1 MSLSPRLWALLGVLL
16 MAGGCASTSD
26 PAGRRNLD
34 LTTPGTLYSDSTVYR
49 GEMQVMVHP
58 NVNLEQP
65 PTALFVPLGLT
76 QDMHDALPV
85 SQGVSR
91 QVWQQFLSE
100 GTFPTLEL
108 ANMPPPY
115 RADLALPLAQAKGA
129 DMMVGGYIT
138 YYLDGG
144 QTGTSKISLHLE
156 VYDVK
161 SGDML
166 WSIAHAGTLPYK
178 PVRDFLL
185 VEVKN
190 RMPADPMSTLIA
202 AVAGDMATLLHMW
215 TSPKSF
221 QGTRLSAGSSSGDP
235 SGDFSGN
242 SSSGDSLW
250 KKFVDLVSGQSGS
263 AFGRF

>member
-1 MSLSPRLWALLGVLL
+1 MSFSLRLWALVGVMLIT
-16 MAGGCASTSD
+16 GGCAVGND
-26 PAGRRNLD
+26 PAGRSNLD
-34 LTTPGTLYSDSTVYR
+34 LTTPGTLYSDSKIYL
-49 GEMQVMVHP
+49 GEIQVMVHP
-58 NVNLEQP
+58 NVNMEQA

-76 QDMHDALPV
+76 QDMHDSRPV
-85 SQGVSR
+85 SEGVSR
-91 QVWQQFLSE
+91 QVWQHFLSE

-115 RADLALPLAQAKGA
+115 RVDLALPLAQAKGA
-129 DMMVGGYIT
+129 DMLVGGYIT

-144 QTGTSKISLHLE
+144 QTGHSKISLHLE

-166 WSIAHAGTLPYK
+166 WSIAHAGMLPYQ

-185 VEVKN
+185 VQVKN

-221 QGTRLSAGSSSGDP
+221 QGSRLAAGSSPGSLSDDSSDSFWKRIGKL
-235 SGDFSGN
+235 FSTQP
-242 SSSGDSLW
+242 D
-250 KKFVDLVSGQSGS
+250 S